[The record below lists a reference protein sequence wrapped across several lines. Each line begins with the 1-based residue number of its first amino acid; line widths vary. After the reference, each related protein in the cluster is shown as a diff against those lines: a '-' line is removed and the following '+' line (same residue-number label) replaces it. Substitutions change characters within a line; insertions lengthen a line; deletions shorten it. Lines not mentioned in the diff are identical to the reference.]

1 MMNATKPAPKRVV
14 KKADTT
20 TTPVVAA
27 AVATP
32 VVAAP
37 VTATVVPAVAA
48 PAEKK
53 TVAKR
58 APKAEAAVA
67 AAAVPVVAATSVV
80 ASTTAMPAVEAP
92 VEDSWQTDLRS
103 VQTMLLTARETCSTA
118 LAALKALER
127 RVTREVREAKKSR
140 RKARKEL
147 AEGETAAPSEFQKLK
162 PISDELS
169 TFLGLGKSAQMS
181 RAEVTRSISGYI
193 KANGL
198 NDGQKVRHNAALR
211 TLLGISET
219 DELTIF
225 NMQKYLNRHYIKPA
239 VAVAVAPKA

>member
-14 KKADTT
+14 KKAETST
-20 TTPVVAA
+20 ASVSTPVV
-27 AVATP
+27 TP

-37 VTATVVPAVAA
+37 VVAAPVVAA

-58 APKAEAAVA
+58 APKAEVA
-67 AAAVPVVAATSVV
+67 ASAVPVVAATGAVPV
-80 ASTTAMPAVEAP
+80 TATATPAVEAA
-92 VEDSWQTDLRS
+92 VEDSWQTDLRA
-103 VQTMLLTARETCSTA
+103 VQTQLLSVRETCSTA
-118 LAALKALER
+118 LTALKALER
-127 RVTREVREAKKSR
+127 RFTREVREAKKSR
-140 RKARKEL
+140 RKVRKEL
-147 AEGETAAPSEFQKLK
+147 AEGETAPPSEFQKLK

-169 TFLGLGKSAQMS
+169 AFLGLGKSAQMS

-198 NDGQKVRHNAALR
+198 NDGQKVKHNAALR

-225 NMQKYLNRHYIKPA
+225 NMQKYLNRHYIKPT
-239 VAVAVAPKA
+239 VAVAPKA

>member
-1 MMNATKPAPKRVV
+1 MMNTTKPAPKRVT
-14 KKADTT
+14 KKAEASVAAAV
-20 TTPVVAA
+20 PVVAA
-27 AVATP
+27 VATS

-37 VTATVVPAVAA
+37 VV

-58 APKAEAAVA
+58 APKAEAATVA
-67 AAAVPVVAATSVV
+67 APVATPVVSAEVVATSG
-80 ASTTAMPAVEAP
+80 VETP
-92 VEDSWQTDLRS
+92 VEDSWQTDLRA
-103 VQTMLLTARETCSTA
+103 VQSQLLTVRETCSTA
-118 LAALKALER
+118 LTALKALER
-127 RVTREVREAKKSR
+127 RFTREVREAKKSR

-198 NDGQKVRHNAALR
+198 NDGQKVKHNAALR

-239 VAVAVAPKA
+239 APVAAKA

>member
-14 KKADTT
+14 KKADASAPVV
-20 TTPVVAA
+20 PVVAA
-27 AVATP
+27 
-32 VVAAP
+32 VVP
-37 VTATVVPAVAA
+37 VTASPAVAA
-48 PAEKK
+48 PVAEKK

-58 APKAEAAVA
+58 APKAEAASV
-67 AAAVPVVAATSVV
+67 VPVVAATGAVPVV
-80 ASTTAMPAVEAP
+80 ASASASASASATPAVEAP
-92 VEDSWQTDLRS
+92 VEDSWQTDLRA
-103 VQTMLLTARETCSTA
+103 VQTQLLSVRETCSTA
-118 LAALKALER
+118 LTALKALER
-127 RVTREVREAKKSR
+127 RFTREVREAKKSR
-140 RKARKEL
+140 RKVRKEL
-147 AEGETAAPSEFQKLK
+147 AEGETAPPSEFQKLK

-169 TFLGLGKSAQMS
+169 AFLGLGKSAQMS

-239 VAVAVAPKA
+239 APVAAKA

>member
-1 MMNATKPAPKRVV
+1 MMNATKAAPKRVV
-14 KKADTT
+14 KKAETSAV
-20 TTPVVAA
+20 PV
-27 AVATP
+27 VATP
-32 VVAAP
+32 VVATP
-37 VTATVVPAVAA
+37 VAAVAA

-67 AAAVPVVAATSVV
+67 APVVAATPVV
-80 ASTTAMPAVEAP
+80 APATPAVEAA
-92 VEDSWQTDLRS
+92 VEDSWQTDLRA
-103 VQTMLLTARETCSTA
+103 VQTQLLTVRETCSTA

-127 RVTREVREAKKSR
+127 RFTREVREAKKSR

-169 TFLGLGKSAQMS
+169 AFLGLGKSAQMS

-239 VAVAVAPKA
+239 VAVAAPAKA

>member
-14 KKADTT
+14 KKSETPVAAAAAVVPVSAAAAAVAV
-20 TTPVVAA
+20 PVVAA
-27 AVATP
+27 AP
-32 VVAAP
+32 S
-37 VTATVVPAVAA
+37 
-48 PAEKK
+48 EKK
-53 TVAKR
+53 AVAKR
-58 APKAEAAVA
+58 APKAEATASAVPA
-67 AAAVPVVAATSVV
+67 VEAVPVVAATPVV
-80 ASTTAMPAVEAP
+80 TSTPAVDAP
-92 VEDSWQTDLRS
+92 VEDSWQTDLRA
-103 VQTMLLTARETCSTA
+103 VQTQLLSVRETCSTA
-118 LAALKALER
+118 LTALKALER
-127 RVTREVREAKKSR
+127 RFTREVREAKKSR

-169 TFLGLGKSAQMS
+169 AFLGLGKSAQMS

-225 NMQKYLNRHYIKPA
+225 NMQKYLNRHYIKPT
-239 VAVAVAPKA
+239 VAVAPKA

>member
-14 KKADTT
+14 KKADAT

-27 AVATP
+27 TVTASVATP
-32 VVAAP
+32 VVAA
-37 VTATVVPAVAA
+37 VVPAVAA
-48 PAEKK
+48 APTEKK

-58 APKAEAAVA
+58 APKAEAAS
-67 AAAVPVVAATSVV
+67 AAVPVVAATPVV
-80 ASTTAMPAVEAP
+80 ASTTATPAVEAAA
-92 VEDSWQTDLRS
+92 EDSWQTDLRA
-103 VQTMLLTARETCSTA
+103 VQTQLLTVRETCSTA
-118 LAALKALER
+118 LTALKALER

-169 TFLGLGKSAQMS
+169 AFLGLGKSAQMS